1 MNWTEVQRILIT
13 CLIFY
18 MIAWVKGWVNWNI
31 IIQVPT
37 GYVGVEYRLGKLL
50 DTVHSPGFS
59 MISPLSHFHLVQ
71 TSVQTDE
78 VQNIPCGTK
87 GGVMIHFKQIEVIN
101 ILDKDSVIE
110 TVRNYTVDYDRI
122 WIYNK
127 VHHEINQYCS
137 KHTLEEVYITDFD
150 QLDENLMAALQ
161 ESAEKWAPGIKLL
174 SIRVTKP
181 IIPDVI
187 GKKYIEIE
195 QAKATEKILVEKH
208 HTILQKQET
217 ELQKKL
223 REKERGLDVL
233 KINLTKEIEK
243 RKMDYDIAKIEN
255 EIATSNQISQL
266 NSWEA
271 KEMTKIDGLT
281 KKLNVPTMKKME
293 KESLL
298 NNSKLFIGDSI
309 PRYISM
315 DNRRED

>member
-1 MNWTEVQRILIT
+1 MNWTHVQRVLIT

-18 MIAWVKGWVNWNI
+18 MVAWLKGWVNWNF

-37 GYVGVEYRLGKLL
+37 GYVAVEYKFGKLL
-50 DTVHSPGFS
+50 DAVHNPGFCI
-59 MISPLSHFHLVQ
+59 ISPFSHHHLVQ

-87 GGVMIHFKQIEVIN
+87 GGVMIYFDKIEVIN

-127 VHHEINQYCS
+127 VHNEINQYCS
-137 KHTLEEVYITDFD
+137 QHTLEEVYITDFD
-150 QLDENLMAALQ
+150 QLDENLMASLQ
-161 ESAEKWAPGIKLL
+161 ESASEWAPGIQLL

-181 IIPDVI
+181 RIPAEI
-187 GKKYIEIE
+187 EKKYIEIE
-195 QAKATEKILVEKH
+195 QAKATQKILVEKH

-223 REKERGLDVL
+223 REEERGLDVI
-233 KINLTKEIEK
+233 KINLAKEIEK
-243 RKMDYDIAKIEN
+243 SKMDYDIAKIEN
-255 EIATSNQISQL
+255 EIAVSKQVSEL
-266 NSWEA
+266 SAWETT
-271 KEMTKIDGLT
+271 EMTKIDGLT
-281 KKLNVPTMKKME
+281 KKLNVPTMQKME

-315 DNRRED
+315 ENRRED